1 MEASVGKKYDILILG
16 NSAAGLSA
24 AVKARKL
31 NKKKSICIVDREEYP
46 AYSRVMTPYFSG
58 HKIDKEGLFI
68 VENEFYNKNDIV
80 TEFGKTVVEIL
91 PDKKEVLLNNG
102 KSLNYEKL
110 LIGLGAEAT
119 EISVKSP
126 KASVLRHMSD
136 AEFLHNAFN
145 TAKSVT
151 GIGAGLVTLPVLSH
165 LKDDVEKNLII
176 GSGRIFSRVVNE
188 EAALL
193 IEEELFKKGVK
204 IFKRDD
210 ISDYSEGDRL
220 ELNLKSGQ
228 KISTDVL
235 VVGKGV
241 TPNTDIAKNA
251 GIEVNDGIII
261 NKKCQTSM
269 EDIYAAGDVAEGKD
283 FVTGEMLIQGN
294 WMTAVE
300 QGEVAAM
307 NMLGIDVEYEGS
319 IKNNITEIFGIDVAV
334 VGYYYDDAPITET
347 HYNEFTGVYR
357 KVFMNENRQVIGA
370 TLLRETNVAGLFY
383 EMIKT
388 REVFPEN
395 FWSSGNNSYAGKMNR
410 LL

>member
-1 MEASVGKKYDILILG
+1 MGNKYDILILG

-24 AVKARKL
+24 AVKARKFDK
-31 NKKKSICIVDREEYP
+31 NKSICIVDREEYP

-58 HKIDKEGLFI
+58 HKIPKEGLFI
-68 VENEFYNKNDIV
+68 VDEGFYNENNIT
-80 TEFGKTVVEIL
+80 TELGKSVVEII
-91 PDKKEVLLNNG
+91 PEKKEVLLDDG
-102 KSLNYEKL
+102 EVLGYDKL
-110 LIGLGAEAT
+110 LIGIGAEAT

-126 KASVLRHMSD
+126 KTSVLRHMSD
-136 AEFLHNAFN
+136 AEFLHNAFEK
-145 TAKSVT
+145 AKSVT

-165 LKDDVEKNLII
+165 LKDEVEKNLII

-188 EAALL
+188 EAALI

-210 ISDYSEGDRL
+210 IADYSEEDKL
-220 ELNLKSGQ
+220 ELSLKSGK
-228 KISTDVL
+228 KIITDVL

-241 TPNTDIAKNA
+241 TPNTDIAKSA
-251 GIEVNDGIII
+251 GIKVNDGIII
-261 NKKCQTSM
+261 NEKCQTSI

-300 QGEVAAM
+300 QGEIAAM
-307 NMLGIDVEYEGS
+307 NMLGINVEYEGS

-334 VGYYYDDAPITET
+334 VGYYYDDAPFTEI
-347 HYNEFTGVYR
+347 HYNKFTGIYR
-357 KVFMNENRQVIGA
+357 KVFMNEKRQVIGA
-370 TLLRETNVAGLFY
+370 TLLRETNTAGLFY

-388 REVFPEN
+388 REIFPEN
-395 FWSSGNNSYAGKMNR
+395 FWSSGNNSYAGKISR

>member
-1 MEASVGKKYDILILG
+1 VLKTYDILILG

-24 AVKARKL
+24 ATKIRQYD
-31 NKKKSICIVDREEYP
+31 NEKSVCIVDREEYP

-58 HKIDKEGLFI
+58 HKIPKEGLFI
-68 VENEFYNKNDIV
+68 VNNDFYKNKSIDTV
-80 TEFGKTVVEIL
+80 FGKTVVEII
-91 PDKKEVLLNNG
+91 PDKKEVKLDNG
-102 KSLNYEKL
+102 DSLYYDKL

-119 EISVKSP
+119 EISVKSS
-126 KASVLRHMSD
+126 KSSVLRHMSHAEYLHD
-136 AEFLHNAFN
+136 AFKS
-145 TAKSVT
+145 AKSVT

-165 LKDDVEKNLII
+165 LKEDVEKNLII

-204 IFKRDD
+204 IYKRDD
-210 ISDYSEGDRL
+210 IKDYKDNGKL
-220 ELNLKSGQ
+220 ELTLKSG
-228 KISTDVL
+228 KEIVTDVL

-241 TPNTDIAKNA
+241 TPNTDIAKSA
-251 GIEVNDGIII
+251 GIEVNDGIVI
-261 NKKCQTSM
+261 NDRCQTSV

-283 FVTGEMLIQGN
+283 FITGEMLIQGN

-300 QGEVAAM
+300 QGEIAAK

-334 VGYYYDDAPITET
+334 VGYYYDDAPFTET
-347 HYNEFTGVYR
+347 YYNKFTGIYR
-357 KVFMNENRQVIGA
+357 KVFMNENKQVIGA
-370 TLLRETNVAGLFY
+370 TLLRETNASGLFY

-388 REVFPEN
+388 KEKFPKD
-395 FWSSGNNSYAGKMNR
+395 FFIAGNNSYAGKMKR
-410 LL
+410 LM